1 MVLEMADGEQS
12 IEFIAADLAGG
23 DKKSLEMNRRDLQ
36 ITRIVS
42 GDAPSFEPAYQ
53 RLWAEFGAQHEMESR
68 EVILRRLAWHPAT
81 LVQGCHLRYEMI
93 VVGHEGRL
101 VAVRDQ
107 TAVATTLTGTPHAVV
122 HLSHVLVE
130 PEWRRT
136 GLAGWL
142 RAWPLQTA
150 RACLAAAGF
159 SSTSRITLVAEMEP
173 PDPQFPHR
181 LVRLKAYEKA
191 GFRKVDPAG
200 VNYFQPDFR
209 TPQEI
214 DASGGP
220 QPLSF
225 SLVLRRVGREEEQLI
240 RGAELREVVEC
251 LYRVY
256 ATTFRPQ
263 DMAGV
268 WQTLNEYPVADAEI
282 PLVPPS
288 Q

>member
-1 MVLEMADGEQS
+1 MADGEQS
-12 IEFIAADLAGG
+12 IEFIPGDLAGG
-23 DKKSLEMNRRDLQ
+23 DNKSLEMDRRGFQ
-36 ITRIVS
+36 ITRIIS
-42 GDAPSFEPAYQ
+42 GDEPSFEPAYE
-53 RLWAEFGAQHEMESR
+53 RLWAEFGPQHEMESR

-81 LVQGCHLRYEMI
+81 VVEGCHLRYEMI
-93 VVGHEGRL
+93 VVHHEGRF

-107 TAVATTLTGTPHAVV
+107 TAVATNLTGTGRPYAVV

-159 SSTSRITLVAEMEP
+159 SPTSPITLVAEMEHP
-173 PDPQFPHR
+173 NPRFPNR

-191 GFRKVDPAG
+191 GFRKVDPAA
-200 VNYFQPDFR
+200 VNYVQPDFR

-214 DASGGP
+214 DVSGGP
-220 QPLSF
+220 QPLPF
-225 SLVLRRVGREEEQLI
+225 SLVVRRVGREEEQLI
-240 RGAELREVVEC
+240 QGAEVREVVEC
-251 LYRVY
+251 LYRIY

-263 DMAGV
+263 DMASA
-268 WQTLNEYPVADAEI
+268 WQTLHDYPVADAQI
-282 PLVPPS
+282 ALVPPS